1 MPDISSSEARSQ
13 ASTTARRTSARSSE
27 TVVIAGSAWT
37 LEPGANRTP
46 PSPMPPVVHSG
57 QLAQLGGLL
66 LRRRVA
72 QEISAADLRA
82 GEVLQQVRLPKGRVE
97 LDVEVEAGISAS

>member
-13 ASTTARRTSARSSE
+13 ASTTARRTSAWSSRIGARSSDA
-27 TVVIAGSAWT
+27 VVMAASAWS
-37 LEPGANRTP
+37 LEPGADQT
-46 PSPMPPVVHSG
+46 PSPTPPVVPSG

-72 QEISAADLRA
+72 QEIAAANLRA
-82 GEVLQQVRLPKGRVE
+82 GEVLQQVRFSK
-97 LDVEVEAGISAS
+97 